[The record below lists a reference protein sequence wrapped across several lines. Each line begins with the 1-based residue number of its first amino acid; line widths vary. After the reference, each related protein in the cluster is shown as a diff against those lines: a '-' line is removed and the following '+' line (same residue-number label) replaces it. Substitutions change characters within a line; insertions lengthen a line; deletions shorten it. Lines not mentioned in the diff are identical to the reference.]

1 MIFMV
6 FCCASARLGNN
17 KKGPSPAANV
27 PAAVALMK
35 SRRVIPSLFFL
46 AMLVC
51 LLRGTGTRRSSI
63 QLRNDTAMARQ
74 LHSHS
79 GNLLLAGILGLPQ
92 GASQRAGSAAKGSA
106 DGLRAVGNAW
116 V

>member
-51 LLRGTGTRRSSI
+51 LLRGTGTRRASI

-79 GNLLLAGILGLPQ
+79 GNLLLAGILGCRRGQVNGPGRQ
-92 GASQRAGSAAKGSA
+92 PKAAPV
-106 DGLRAVGNAW
+106 DCER
-116 V
+116 